1 MEEAKRQKLP
11 IARFHLQ
18 ETSRTSKCS
27 ETGSVLVTTRG
38 WGGEVRR
45 NGLTANGGE
54 VSFEGDKNVPKLDC
68 GDDYTTL

>member
-1 MEEAKRQKLP
+1 M
-11 IARFHLQ
+11 
-18 ETSRTSKCS
+18 
-27 ETGSVLVTTRG
+27 TTRG